1 MSQVCDNRTVP
12 LSHPRHISGM
22 KIDGP
27 LKKLDLDGNLYTEN
41 QKPVTPA
48 FEIAYKFT

>member
-1 MSQVCDNRTVP
+1 MTRVTGECPSVTLC
-12 LSHPRHISGM
+12 HISGM

-27 LKKLDLDGNLYTEN
+27 LKELDLDGNLYTEN

-48 FEIAYKFT
+48 FEIVFIFT

>member
-1 MSQVCDNRTVP
+1 
-12 LSHPRHISGM
+12 M
-22 KIDGP
+22 KIDDP

-48 FEIAYKFT
+48 FEISYK

>member
-1 MSQVCDNRTVP
+1 
-12 LSHPRHISGM
+12 M

-27 LKKLDLDGNLYTEN
+27 LKNPGLDEKPDIEI

-48 FEIAYKFT
+48 FEIAYRFT